1 MQTYTWIRG
10 MGLSIS
16 FGLAALAAFASDAS
30 HGVMLTQ
37 ESAKF
42 EQDQDVKCLQS
53 ALASGNPE
61 TGPSTFLLKAAPGC
75 LVPWH
80 FHTAAEQLI
89 VTRGKVMTEMQGMKP
104 SALQNGGY
112 AMMPGKVA
120 HRFTCTGTHDCLM
133 YVMFDQKYDIT
144 WGKGP

>member
-1 MQTYTWIRG
+1 MQMYRWIRG
-10 MGLSIS
+10 IGFSVAIGLV
-16 FGLAALAAFASDAS
+16 GTAALAAGAT
-30 HGVMLTQ
+30 HGAILTQ
-37 ESAKF
+37 EAASF

-61 TGPSTFLLKAAPGC
+61 TGPSTFLLKATPGC

-89 VTRGKVMTEMQGMKP
+89 VTRGKVMTEMQGMK
-104 SALQNGGY
+104 ATTLQTGGY

-120 HRFTCTGTHDCLM
+120 HQFTCTGAHECLM